1 MLMLYVVLD
10 DFGKLGRAYR
20 EVDEEAAY
28 KESVIRNLMDGQ
40 NNDRVR
46 IVAFNTAKGWARDVT
61 EEVSIEIHNRIESSS
76 AEPHGTRTFRAFE
89 TNIAPRALYSRTVQM
104 EFPITDPDLRRRIEQ
119 RAFEIWKSE
128 GFPSGRDWAHWVQA
142 ETEILGEL
150 EAGPTDEGKGPGE
163 TPELAS

>member
-1 MLMLYVVLD
+1 
-10 DFGKLGRAYR
+10 
-20 EVDEEAAY
+20 
-28 KESVIRNLMDGQ
+28 
-40 NNDRVR
+40 
-46 IVAFNTAKGWARDVT
+46 
-61 EEVSIEIHNRIESSS
+61 
-76 AEPHGTRTFRAFE
+76 
-89 TNIAPRALYSRTVQM
+89 LYSRTVQM